1 MLPFAPGGLLG
12 HLGACAAVARV
23 LRARG
28 HDVTFAYGGSLPEV
42 LDREGFAWRP
52 VEEVAADRGADST
65 RWFDS
70 ADQVERVVRSNLGV
84 VEALAPDVAVT
95 SSGIAAGMACQLAG
109 VPEVHLHHYLALT
122 AYARPA
128 VVWSQRRADL
138 RHPRRI
144 RRLVR
149 SRLAARRPG
158 PPVVERYR
166 EARRRLGLPDV
177 TRPGAARPGALVAC
191 TTTPFL
197 DPAEGLPPTW
207 RYVGPLTWEA
217 ASGELPPRR
226 RPDLPLVY
234 VTQGSTGSRDLLLR
248 AVAELGAEPVE
259 LLVSTGQLAE
269 PAEVC
274 ALGAR
279 VSAERYLP
287 GRACMEAAAA
297 AVVHGGQLTMTEAML
312 ADTPV
317 MVLPSLRDQVRSL
330 YRAERLGVGVGEWPP
345 PAPRGAVRRGVRR
358 LLGRPR
364 YRRRTAELGERL
376 RTGWDG
382 ARNSADLVEQVAVR
396 GGAAQ
401 RTV

>member
-12 HLGACAAVARV
+12 HLGACAAVARA
-23 LRARG
+23 LRERG
-28 HDVTFAYGGSLPEV
+28 HEVTFAYGGSLPQV
-42 LDREGFAWRP
+42 LEREGFPWRK
-52 VEEVAADRGADST
+52 VEEVGSDRGADST

-70 ADQVERVVRSNLGV
+70 AAQVERVVRSNLGV
-84 VEALAPDVAVT
+84 LEQVRPDVAVT
-95 SSGIAAGMACQLAG
+95 SSGIAEGMACELAG
-109 VPEVHLHHYLALT
+109 VPEVHLHHYLALSS
-122 AYARPA
+122 YARPA

-144 RRLVR
+144 PRVVR
-149 SRLAARRPG
+149 SKLAARRPG
-158 PPVVERYR
+158 PPTVARYR

-177 TRPGAARPGALVAC
+177 SSPGAVRPGATIAC

-197 DPAEGLPPTW
+197 DPAPGMPASW

-217 ASGELPPRR
+217 AAGELPPRR

-248 AVAELGAEPVE
+248 AVAELASQPVE
-259 LLVSTGQLAE
+259 LLVSTGQLAD
-269 PAEVC
+269 PDEVRR
-274 ALGAR
+274 LGDT

-312 ADTPV
+312 AGTPV
-317 MVLPSLRDQVRSL
+317 VVLPSLRDQLRSL
-330 YRAERLGVGVGEWPP
+330 YRAERLGVGVGEWPAP
-345 PAPRGAVRRGVRR
+345 PPRGAVRRGVRR
-358 LLGRPR
+358 LLRRPG

-376 RTGWDG
+376 RTVWDG
-382 ARNSADLVEQVAVR
+382 ARNSAYLVEEVAAAAAPVR
-396 GGAAQ
+396 
-401 RTV
+401 RS